1 MLRRSKKVKGL
12 VFNITSAYEYA
23 EIEFTNPYE
32 SKGINVKWS
41 RQNQSIDFSSR
52 GIDISWINT
61 SNNEKT
67 QIHGA

>member
-32 SKGINVKWS
+32 PKGINV
-41 RQNQSIDFSSR
+41 NGLD
-52 GIDISWINT
+52 
-61 SNNEKT
+61 KT
-67 QIHGA
+67 NRFKYVLT